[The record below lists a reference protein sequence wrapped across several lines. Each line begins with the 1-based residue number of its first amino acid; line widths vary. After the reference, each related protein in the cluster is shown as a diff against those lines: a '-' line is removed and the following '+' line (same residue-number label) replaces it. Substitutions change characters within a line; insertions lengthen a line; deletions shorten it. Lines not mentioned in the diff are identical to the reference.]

1 MELYRL
7 GSLFVDISIGALL
20 LGAIIRAILAFTYFK
35 RNGAKVLDDRQRK
48 TLRKTTLPVYIIG
61 IAFGIAS
68 LILLCL

>member
-1 MELYRL
+1 M
-7 GSLFVDISIGALL
+7 DISIGALL
-20 LGAIIRAILAFTYFK
+20 SGAIIRAILAFTYFR

-48 TLRKTTLPVYIIG
+48 TLRKTTLPIYLIG